1 MRVVKPYVVYGK
13 QDCIFCDK
21 ARRLLKSEGVEFTYL
36 QLDSDFTMDE
46 LWEKVKFTTYPQIF
60 LYDYPIGGYS
70 DLQKSFDKQKGLL

>member
-60 LYDYPIGGYS
+60 LYDYPI
-70 DLQKSFDKQKGLL
+70 

>member
-46 LWEKVKFTTYPQIF
+46 LWE
-60 LYDYPIGGYS
+60 
-70 DLQKSFDKQKGLL
+70 